1 MSNDKALSWSY
12 AEGIVE
18 EASRMAR
25 AREQAHDLGI
35 QPVSPATGNLLAT
48 LAATHS
54 VRTIAEVGTGTGV
67 SGLYLLSASEDSVL
81 TSIDVESEAQNFA
94 RESFTATGVRSGR
107 FRIINGRSAD
117 ILPRLAD
124 ASYDLVFIDG
134 DPLEADG
141 DVTEAI
147 RMLRKGGILVVA
159 HALHGDRV
167 ADPARRDE
175 VTVAMRNLGKE
186 IVEAEEIFS
195 SLIPLGD
202 GVILG
207 VKR

>member
-18 EASRMAR
+18 EAPRMAT

-67 SGLYLLSASEDSVL
+67 SGLYLLSASDDSVL
-81 TSIDVESEAQNFA
+81 TSIDVESEAQNYA
-94 RESFTATGVRSGR
+94 RENFTATGVRSGR
-107 FRIINGRSAD
+107 FRVINGRSAD